1 MTRASRTGGN
11 KTAWICVLGL
21 IVAVTVALRP
31 VCVPISDQDL
41 AAFTTPIETRTDHD
55 FYLQVFQ
62 RIDGRWHQCKT
73 WLSRQLFF

>member
-1 MTRASRTGGN
+1 MRRAG
-11 KTAWICVLGL
+11 WIA
-21 IVAVTVALRP
+21 IVVVAGAATFAMRP
-31 VCVPISDQDL
+31 VCVPLSPEAL
-41 AAFTTPIETRTDHD
+41 AGFTTPIETRTDHD